1 MENNNEKVILKI
13 SENENRYNVQIPEGL
28 SIPEVL
34 FGVSIVIRCLNRD
47 GYLKTIDEGIE
58 MIKRYCTDEQFA
70 EVKDEQEKK
79 D

>member
-1 MENNNEKVILKI
+1 MEKDNEKVILKVI
-13 SENENRYNVQIPEGL
+13 ENENRYRVQIPEGL
-28 SIPEVL
+28 SMPEAL
-34 FGVSIVIRCLNRD
+34 FAVSIVVRCLHRD
-47 GYLKTIDEGIE
+47 GYLKTVDDGIE

>member
-1 MENNNEKVILKI
+1 MENNEKVILKI

-34 FGVSIVIRCLNRD
+34 FGVSIVVRCLHRD